1 MLIAINTTTLTQNQ
15 LDANNYFP
23 LELLTNITQ
32 QYKQH
37 QFIFIFNK
45 AYSGQLI
52 FNKNVTPIIIKSSFK
67 NSLTTTY
74 WYNVKLPLVLKKHKP
89 DLLIQTNGICCS
101 NTKISQL
108 LFFLDASQ
116 NILVKNLN
124 RAKKIVTSTNF
135 NKQHLIEKFNLDAN
149 KINVIQSAVENI
161 FKPVNTDI
169 RQQTKD
175 GYADGREYFLFF
187 GGVNPNNNV
196 MQVLKAFSMFK
207 KWQYSNM
214 KLLIEGSLIYKN
226 EDFVNKIKTYK
237 YRDDVLLL
245 GSLSKTQIATIT
257 ASAYCVLYTPKA
269 SGFVSPIIAAMQSGV
284 PIITMNNIGM
294 QETGG
299 NIPLYSNSNQPEDI
313 AEQMQLIYKDENLRT
328 NLMQK
333 GVEQASKFSWEKTIE
348 NFWNVIEE
356 AIK

>member
-1 MLIAINTTTLTQNQ
+1 
-15 LDANNYFP
+15 
-23 LELLTNITQ
+23 
-32 QYKQH
+32 
-37 QFIFIFNK
+37 
-45 AYSGQLI
+45 
-52 FNKNVTPIIIKSSFK
+52 
-67 NSLTTTY
+67 
-74 WYNVKLPLVLKKHKP
+74 
-89 DLLIQTNGICCS
+89 
-101 NTKISQL
+101 
-108 LFFLDASQ
+108 
-116 NILVKNLN
+116 
-124 RAKKIVTSTNF
+124 
-135 NKQHLIEKFNLDAN
+135 
-149 KINVIQSAVENI
+149 
-161 FKPVNTDI
+161 
-169 RQQTKD
+169 
-175 GYADGREYFLFF
+175 
-187 GGVNPNNNV
+187 
-196 MQVLKAFSMFK
+196 MFK